1 MDSMELNKGVA
12 AILVAGIVFFI
23 TGTIGDKLVQSHKPH
38 TVAIRIDAAAAPT
51 PSGGPAVLAP
61 IGPLLASADA
71 AAGEA
76 IAKRQCVSCHTF
88 TEGGKN
94 GLGPNIYNTIGQPRA
109 VGRENF
115 NFSNALKGKP
125 GAWSYEELNAWLQKP
140 AAFAPGTRMAF
151 AGINSEKQ
159 RADVIAY
166 LRSLSQ
172 SPAPLP

>member
-1 MDSMELNKGVA
+1 MTSRLMM
-12 AILVAGIVFFI
+12 
-23 TGTIGDKLVQSHKPH
+23 
-38 TVAIRIDAAAAPT
+38 
-51 PSGGPAVLAP
+51 AVRLKW
-61 IGPLLASADA
+61 I
-71 AAGEA
+71 
-76 IAKRQCVSCHTF
+76 
-88 TEGGKN
+88 
-94 GLGPNIYNTIGQPRA
+94 RA